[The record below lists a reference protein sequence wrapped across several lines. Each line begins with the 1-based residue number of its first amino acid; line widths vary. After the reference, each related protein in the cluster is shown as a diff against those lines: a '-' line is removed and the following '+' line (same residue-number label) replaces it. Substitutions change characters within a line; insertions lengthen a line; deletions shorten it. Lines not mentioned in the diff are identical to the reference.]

1 MRNSE
6 ERIIEMTRPTLQDNE
21 YSPGVPVSGGVIST
35 GELESLSDDEE
46 WTSTWA
52 SWSLKTLELMLKI
65 ELKFYLKPVSNWMVK
80 KELSRYGIR
89 HQFLGFST
97 I

>member
-1 MRNSE
+1 MIFISILPHTALAMWNLD
-6 ERIIEMTRPTLQDNE
+6 EMINEITRPTLQDNE
-21 YSPGVPVSGGVIST
+21 YSPGVPVSGGVIRT

-65 ELKFYLKPVSNWMVK
+65 EFKFY
-80 KELSRYGIR
+80 
-89 HQFLGFST
+89 ST
-97 I
+97 NLILDG